1 MTVQYDPNMK
11 GVLFPN
17 DKQGNDRRPDYRG
30 SAVIE
35 GVDYNISV
43 WVKKSKKSGD
53 EYLSLSFE
61 KKGEGRL
68 TRTGQPTKPQQT
80 QLTEDTWATAD
91 FKDDAMP
98 F

>member
-35 GVDYNISV
+35 GVDYNISA
-43 WVKKSKKSGD
+43 WVKKSKKSDD

-68 TRTGQPTKPQQT
+68 GRTGQPAKPQSQ
-80 QLTEDTWATAD
+80 QLTEGNWATAD
-91 FKDDAMP
+91 FDDKKLP

>member
-1 MTVQYDPNMK
+1 MTVQYDPEKK
-11 GVLFPN
+11 GVLFKN
-17 DKQGNDRRPDYRG
+17 DKGDNEKRPDYRG
-30 SAVIE
+30 TAVIE

-61 KKGEGRL
+61 QKGEGRL
-68 TRTGQPTKPQQT
+68 SRTGQPVKPQV
-80 QLTEDTWATAD
+80 TEDNWATTD
-91 FKDDAMP
+91 FKDDAVP